1 MAAMSRRYGTTE
13 SFGGFEVVQWTPG
26 DPLGDPDTQIHRLS
40 TDYEGDQTWAEL
52 LGLYLQ
58 QPGAAQM
65 QGLVVGYWSNDILMD
80 ADPDSELV
88 QPLLAAAPHLPR
100 MCVLLINDI
109 SSEESEVSWIENA
122 NLTPL
127 VHAFAH
133 LTHLGIRGGNR
144 LELPDLRAAS
154 LQTLIIEAGGLS
166 AELVRQVMQADLPEL
181 RHLELYLGTE
191 EYGAS
196 NAAEDLTPL
205 LDGQRFPELRYLG
218 LKNSDHQDQI
228 AQILASAPVVRQLEV
243 LDLSMGVLTDEGA
256 QALLDSTQLGHLNRI
271 DLHFHWLSDG
281 MVARL
286 QAWAAAQGTELDVSG
301 QQGSEDEWRYVALGE

>member
-1 MAAMSRRYGTTE
+1 MAAMSRMYGTTE
-13 SFGGFEVVQWTPG
+13 SFGGFEVRQWSPG

-40 TDYEGDQTWAEL
+40 TDYEGDQTWAEQ

-80 ADPDSELV
+80 ADPDSEMV
-88 QPLLAAAPHLPR
+88 QPLLR
-100 MCVLLINDI
+100 VLFINDI
-109 SSEESEVSWIENA
+109 SSEESEVSWIENTH
-122 NLTPL
+122 LTPL
-127 VHAFAH
+127 AHAFAH

-144 LELPDLRAAS
+144 LELPDLKAAS
-154 LQTLIIEAGGLS
+154 LETLIIGAGGLS
-166 AELVRQVMQADLPEL
+166 AERVRQVMQADLPEL
-181 RHLELYLGTE
+181 RHLELYLGTQ
-191 EYGAS
+191 EYGAGS
-196 NAAEDLTPL
+196 AAQDLTPL
-205 LDGQRFPELRYLG
+205 LDGQRFPKLRALG

-256 QALLDSTQLGHLNRI
+256 QALLDGTHLGALKSLDR
-271 DLHFHWLSDG
+271 HFHWLPDG

-286 QAWAAAQGTELDVSG
+286 QAWAAAQGTELDIAD
-301 QQGSEDEWRYVALGE
+301 QQGREDKWRYVALGE